1 VSGHA
6 NHVIAIDEA
15 GDIAALVGMY
25 AAMDAEARGDV
36 IACAVEAMA
45 RMRIAERGH
54 ASGLP
59 SGSSSTDHAANL
71 EDEAEEWI
79 ARLAVESFPHGDDAA
94 GLWVHARSVE
104 PSAREALFPDG
115 MSQVVL
121 AASDSVWSDAEAF
134 YCGYTY
140 IRATTDAT
148 EAPPEPAGV
157 LGVQVPTTDF
167 ERWESDD
174 DGWVLETD
182 AWTAE
187 VERRCIAACASMI
200 HRWRRVFFAR
210 VLGQD
215 RPSDEARR

>member
-6 NHVIAIDEA
+6 GHVIAIDEA

-25 AAMDAEARGDV
+25 AALDTDARGDV
-36 IACAVEAMA
+36 IAGAVEAMA
-45 RMRIAERGH
+45 RMRLAERGH
-54 ASGLP
+54 
-59 SGSSSTDHAANL
+59 TTNL
-71 EDEAEEWI
+71 EDEAAEWI
-79 ARLAVESFPHGDDAA
+79 ALLSVDSFPHCDDAA
-94 GLWVHARSVE
+94 GLWLHARSIE
-104 PSAREALFPDG
+104 PSAREALFPHG

-121 AASDSVWSDAEAF
+121 AASESVWSDAAAF
-134 YCGYTY
+134 YYGYAH
-140 IRATTDAT
+140 IRATADPT
-148 EAPPEPAGV
+148 EAPPEPASV

-167 ERWESDD
+167 ERWEGDH
-174 DGWVLETD
+174 DGWVLDTD

-215 RPSDEARR
+215 RPSDGARR